1 MLERL
6 NLFCLTSLTSLVKKL
21 MLDIINVK
29 TDGSVLDKKSSFKI
43 LGLFFSSELD
53 CGSYITFIAKSA
65 SDKIGVLIHSINFFP
80 PEVAFYLYKFT
91 ISP

>member
-6 NLFCLTSLTSLVKKL
+6 NLFCLTSLTSLVQKL

-53 CGSYITFIAKSA
+53 CGSYIIFIAKSS
-65 SDKIGVLIHSINFFP
+65 SDKIGVLIHSIKFFP
-80 PEVAFYLYKFT
+80 PEVALYLYKST
-91 ISP
+91 IWP